1 MNIAILDDYQDVVR
15 QLDCARK
22 LDGLHYKVYT
32 NTVRGLG
39 QLAIRLR
46 DAEALV
52 LIRERT
58 HITRALLN
66 KLPQLKF
73 ISQTGRIGSHIDL
86 AACTERGVA
95 VAEGAGSPIAPA
107 ELTWALVMAATRR
120 LPHYIGNL
128 KQGIWQRT
136 GFDKASGGPV
146 DSEAGWPPAFGL
158 GTSLRGKTLGIWGY
172 GKIGQMV
179 AAYGRA
185 FGMRVWI
192 WGSEASRQQA
202 VHDGFAAAAS
212 REDFFAGS
220 DVLSLHL
227 RLNDATRG
235 IVTAQDLARMQ
246 ATALLV
252 NTSRAEL
259 LEPDALLHA
268 LRQGRPGMA
277 AIDVF
282 ESEPI
287 AVDHPLLSLG
297 NCICTPH
304 IGYVERDN
312 YELYFGTAFDNLLHF
327 MQGQP
332 SNIVNPEVLAH

>member
-1 MNIAILDDYQDVVR
+1 MNIAILDDHQDVVR
-15 QLDCARK
+15 QLHCARK
-22 LDGLHYKVYT
+22 LEGLSYKVYT
-32 NTVRGLG
+32 STVKGLG

-58 HITRALLN
+58 PITRALLD
-66 KLPQLKF
+66 KLPKLKF
-73 ISQTGRIGSHIDL
+73 ISQTGRMGTHIDL
-86 AACTERGVA
+86 TACTERGIA

-136 GFDKASGGPV
+136 GFDKAGGPA

-158 GTSLRGKTLGIWGY
+158 GVALRGRTLGIWGY

-179 AAYGRA
+179 AAYGQT
-185 FGMRVWI
+185 FGMRVRV
-192 WGSEASRQQA
+192 WGSEASRQKATQ
-202 VHDGFAAAAS
+202 DGFEAAAS
-212 REDFFAGS
+212 REVFFSDS

-227 RLNDATRG
+227 RLNEATRG
-235 IVTAQDLARMQ
+235 IVTAEDLARMQ
-246 ATALLV
+246 TTALLV

-259 LEPDALLHA
+259 MAPDALLHA

-287 AVDHPLLSLG
+287 AVDHPLLGLG

-304 IGYVERDN
+304 LGYVERDN
-312 YELYFGTAFDNLLHF
+312 YELYFGAAFDNLLNF
-327 MQGQP
+327 IQGRP
-332 SNIVNPEVLAH
+332 SNIVNPEVLAR

>member
-1 MNIAILDDYQDVVR
+1 MNIAILDDHQDVVR
-15 QLDCARK
+15 QLHCARK
-22 LDGLHYKVYT
+22 LEGLSYKVYT
-32 NTVRGLG
+32 STVKGLG

-58 HITRALLN
+58 PITRALLD
-66 KLPQLKF
+66 KLPKLKF
-73 ISQTGRIGSHIDL
+73 ISQTGRMGTHIDL
-86 AACTERGVA
+86 TACTERGIA

-136 GFDKASGGPV
+136 GFDKAGGPA

-158 GTSLRGKTLGIWGY
+158 GVALHDRTLGVWGY

-179 AAYGRA
+179 AAYGQA
-185 FGMRVWI
+185 FGMRVRV
-192 WGSEASRQQA
+192 WGSEASRQKATQ
-202 VHDGFAAAAS
+202 DGFEAAAS
-212 REDFFAGS
+212 REVFFSDS

-227 RLNDATRG
+227 RLNEATRG
-235 IVTAQDLARMQ
+235 IVTAEDLARMQ
-246 ATALLV
+246 TTALLV

-259 LEPDALLHA
+259 MAPDALLHA

-287 AVDHPLLSLG
+287 AVDHPLLGLG

-304 IGYVERDN
+304 LGYVERDN
-312 YELYFGTAFDNLLHF
+312 YELYFGAAFDNLLNF
-327 MQGQP
+327 IQGRP
-332 SNIVNPEVLAH
+332 SNIVNPEVLAR